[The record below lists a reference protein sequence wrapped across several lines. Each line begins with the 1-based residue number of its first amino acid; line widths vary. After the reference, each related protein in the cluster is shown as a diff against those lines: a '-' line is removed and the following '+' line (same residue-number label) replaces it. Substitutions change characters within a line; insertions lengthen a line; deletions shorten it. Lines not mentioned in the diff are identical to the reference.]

1 MKENDFK
8 AYCKRYIA
16 PKKVVDDYF
25 SNEENLKDNYTSEDT
40 DAVYKFYMKVLADAP
55 KEVHRNPHCS
65 ERAGGG
71 KKTRG
76 SYHWNN
82 WDNNW
87 WG

>member
-1 MKENDFK
+1 MNLNNFK
-8 AYCKRYIA
+8 TYCNIFVA

-25 SNEENLKDNYTSEDT
+25 SNYENLKDNYTSDDT
-40 DAVYKFYMKVLADAP
+40 NAVYEFYMNKLANAP
-55 KEVHRNPHCS
+55 KEARANPHCCDP
-65 ERAGGG
+65 AGGG

-82 WDNNW
+82 WDDRQ

>member
-1 MKENDFK
+1 MNLTDFK
-8 AYCKRYIA
+8 TFCKKWVA

-40 DAVYKFYMKVLADAP
+40 DAVYKFYMQVLADAP
-55 KEVHRNPHCS
+55 KEAYSNPHCTDP
-65 ERAGGG
+65 AGGG
-71 KKTRG
+71 YKTAQ

-82 WDNNW
+82 WDDRQ